1 MNSTVE
7 VAQPPACAE
16 DRERLNLAPKSH
28 REIDHTRPNQVT

>member
-16 DRERLNLAPKSH
+16 DRERLNLAPRNY
-28 REIDHTRPNQVT
+28 RESDHARPTQVT